1 MGYKIRVTP
10 LGAKDLEEIVTY
22 MTQELDNADAAASF
36 LDEVD
41 TCYARMEEMPFLFE
55 ECHDPRLKALQYR
68 RAIIRRYVMVYRV
81 DEAEKAIYVL
91 RFFYGARDYEK
102 LI

>member
-41 TCYARMEEMPFLFE
+41 ACYARMEEMPFLFE

-81 DEAEKAIYVL
+81 DEAEKTVYVL

>member
-41 TCYARMEEMPFLFE
+41 ACYARMEDMPFLFE
-55 ECHDPRLKALQYR
+55 
-68 RAIIRRYVMVYRV
+68 
-81 DEAEKAIYVL
+81 
-91 RFFYGARDYEK
+91 
-102 LI
+102 

>member
-1 MGYKIRVTP
+1 
-10 LGAKDLEEIVTY
+10 
-22 MTQELDNADAAASF
+22 
-36 LDEVD
+36 
-41 TCYARMEEMPFLFE
+41 MPFLFE

-68 RAIIRRYVMVYRV
+68 RAIIKHYVMVYRV

>member
-1 MGYKIRVTP
+1 MGCKIKVTP
-10 LGAKDLEEIVTY
+10 LGVKDLEEIVPY
-22 MTQELDNADAAASF
+22 MTQELDNANAAASF

-41 TCYARMEEMPFLFE
+41 VCYARMEEMPFLFE

-68 RAIIRRYVMVYRV
+68 RAIIKHYVMVYRV
-81 DEAEKAIYVL
+81 DEAEKTIYVL

>member
-1 MGYKIRVTP
+1 
-10 LGAKDLEEIVTY
+10 

-41 TCYARMEEMPFLFE
+41 ACYTRMEGMPFLFE

-68 RAIIRRYVMVYRV
+68 RAIIKHYVMVYRV
-81 DEAEKAIYVL
+81 DEAEKTVYVL

>member
-41 TCYARMEEMPFLFE
+41 ACYPRMEEMPFLFE

>member
-22 MTQELDNADAAASF
+22 MAQELDNADAAASF

-41 TCYARMEEMPFLFE
+41 VCYARMEEMPFLFE

-68 RAIIRRYVMVYRV
+68 RAIIKHYVMVYRV
-81 DEAEKAIYVL
+81 DEAEKTIYVL
-91 RFFYGARDYEK
+91 RFFYGALDYEK

>member
-41 TCYARMEEMPFLFE
+41 ACYARMEEMPFLFE
-55 ECHDPRLKALQYR
+55 ECHDPRLKAF
-68 RAIIRRYVMVYRV
+68 
-81 DEAEKAIYVL
+81 EKGHLPAVFRTQLLHLCVGLRDVL
-91 RFFYGARDYEK
+91 CVFGGILLGAS
-102 LI
+102 LA

>member
-41 TCYARMEEMPFLFE
+41 ACYARMEEMPFLFE
-55 ECHDPRLKALQYR
+55 ECP
-68 RAIIRRYVMVYRV
+68 IIPS
-81 DEAEKAIYVL
+81 AWPISCTAT
-91 RFFYGARDYEK
+91 A
-102 LI
+102 